1 MFLACKFDFSEFL
14 QIFKFLA
21 VITNVNYLFCQFLAT
36 ILSVQAT
43 NKLLLDKTKSQ
54 VFIYESTRLNVLTSL
69 TF

>member
-14 QIFKFLA
+14 Q
-21 VITNVNYLFCQFLAT
+21 ITNVNYLFCQFLAT

-43 NKLLLDKTKSQ
+43 NKLLDKTKSQ
-54 VFIYESTRLNVLTSL
+54 IFIYESTRLNVLTSL

>member
-43 NKLLLDKTKSQ
+43 NKLLDKTKSQ
-54 VFIYESTRLNVLTSL
+54 VFIYESTRLNVLASL